1 MWKRAPEVW
10 RPHRVYGDTID
21 DEKEVRNSQVFIW
34 SAFYAREEK
43 MKKYAWFILLLAVL
57 MLVVSSTCFAVQRK
71 VVIEYFTRVT

>member
-1 MWKRAPEVW
+1 MWKWAPEVW
-10 RPHRVYGDTID
+10 PPQSLWRCNEG
-21 DEKEVRNSQVFIW
+21 EKEVRNSQVFIW

-57 MLVVSSTCFAVQRK
+57 MLVVSSTCFGVQRK